1 MVTACVVLLYASY
14 SIPVVC
20 LLLMG
25 RSKLKRGPFWMGK
38 AGMACNIVLLI
49 WLVFCTVMYS
59 FPPQYPVEGDNMN
72 YVCVVYAVTF
82 AVLISWWYASARVS
96 YHPIAS
102 AQ

>member
-1 MVTACVVLLYASY
+1 
-14 SIPVVC
+14 
-20 LLLMG
+20 
-25 RSKLKRGPFWMGK
+25 
-38 AGMACNIVLLI
+38 
-49 WLVFCTVMYS
+49 MYS